1 MYALITGSSKGIG
14 KDMAFELAQKGFNL
28 LLIARNFDELQAS
41 KTEIQQKYKVEIDV
55 LAIDLSDLTAPKK
68 VLAWVESKNY
78 QVSVLINNA
87 GYGLWGMFEK
97 LTFEQQQNM
106 MILNMNTLVELTYLF
121 LPILKKQSKS
131 YILNV
136 ASTAAYQSVPGLG
149 VYAATKAFVV
159 SFSRALTFELK
170 KTNVSVTCLSPGTT
184 TTNFTNRAGIKA
196 SETLQAT
203 ADKFTMPSDVV
214 AKFGIDKMF
223 AKKTEVIPGLT
234 NIVTVWATYF
244 LPKSI
249 IESIAANLYI
259 KNLKN

>member
-14 KDMAFELAQKGFNL
+14 KDMALELAQKGYNL
-28 LLIARNFDELQAS
+28 LLIARNEDEL
-41 KTEIQQKYKVEIDV
+41 KTAKIEIQQKFKVDV
-55 LAIDLSDLTAPKK
+55 DYMTEDLSDLAAPKK
-68 VLAWVESKNY
+68 VLAWVESKKY
-78 QVSVLINNA
+78 DVSILINNA

-121 LPILKKQSKS
+121 LPILKKQPQS

-203 ADKFTMPSDVV
+203 ADKFSMPSEVV
-214 AKFGIDKMF
+214 AKFGIDKLM
-223 AKKTEVIPGLT
+223 AKKAEVIPGFT
-234 NIVTVWATYF
+234 NIVTVWATNF